1 MHKKLWLYRG
11 LSVLIVLCLI
21 LGTGAF
27 VFYKRIPSV
36 ANQLASQDETTVL
49 IISPDGSASYP
60 ADASIPITAMATS
73 SQPMTTMELWVDGSL
88 FATQSPGTD
97 ENASLFYKNWHWM
110 PLVPGEHMLVVRAIN
125 LDGSVGTSNLVR
137 IKVDKAAGFV
147 LRHTTQPG
155 DTWESLTQSCGTS
168 VETIAGQ
175 NPGFDPAAPLPVGEQ
190 VQIPCGSTLPR
201 MASTG
206 PGITPPLT
214 EQPASSP
221 SSPPTNVGF
230 WLNSLL
236 SPTSA
241 LPSAPSLTAGLNGCT
256 VTLMVQDNSKDEKGF
271 EIWRSGVNGYDRIAT
286 LGPNSGASFSY
297 KETVQQPGQIQ
308 YVVSAFNTEGKM
320 TSNIVAV
327 NVPDGACGDPGNPDV
342 SYLNGILTVPMDLNV
357 AYLYA
362 SLDGGAWQR
371 LPSGDDFFS
380 PNNGQVDLHQYLEPL
395 LTTYPDARQ
404 ASLKVW
410 GWSDGALQNLGNL
423 SVTFDH
429 TSLTFCNWDDPA
441 QCTGDIGSTLW
452 VTTGEVPSNAL
463 NSTRTFHFTANTPGI
478 PFALVQISSRPFS
491 EAFQLEDPYLVDS
504 YAIQTEQSSGGIS
517 GKFDVNFSFYQQQGG
532 SDVTSNF
539 ILNHSIWP
547 AAQPSPFDQNI
558 IKMMNTNGVG
568 SALLEGLPDP
578 VYYIRVVPWDLNKP
592 VGGLSNTVVLTYKAR
607 QEPPPFKIDTG
618 STPSYDLEIL
628 AYSPEQKVNPASFGC
643 VIITAID
650 EAKVR
655 ASLENSIPGSSL
667 GGLTDIVNSFVDSYK
682 NAMANGDA
690 LCPPPLP
697 EESTW
702 DFVVGQLT
710 EFWDSVIQAFNAIK
724 NGLVDLVA
732 TGLNGL
738 FGPDFCGKTCK
749 AGLMTALNY
758 SITYFTGIPPTLP
771 SFKDL
776 VNNGIDYTVSLAVSE
791 AGISCDAKCAAQ
803 IRAGVQTVA
812 DAVTS
817 AQSQS
822 GCNAAAAHW
831 YGKQALCLPD
841 GLTTKPVPESTYI
854 PGIATIQATR
864 NGKGYQWSP
873 DSDYSVL
880 ITSTARNE
888 AMVGQSIWFYG
899 PSWPATE
906 KKYNVLLQETSPGN
920 PAGNMTFPFTIPEPM
935 EGSLFQ
941 PASVILPDTLDTGS
955 KLVVP
960 VALTSTAY
968 SVAGEGYIYP
978 PLMVYALGQAK
989 TMGMP
994 DSYFDSLFGALQSNS
1009 NYYLSRPGYSIT
1021 IEAVLL
1027 CYDKVALK
1035 KIPCSNPVTRT
1046 FSAEEVQT
1054 LIDNLNEVQP

>member
-1 MHKKLWLYRG
+1 MHKKRWLYG
-11 LSVLIVLCLI
+11 SLSVLVVVSLI

-27 VFYKRIPSV
+27 VFFKRIPSV
-36 ANQLASQDETTVL
+36 ANQLASHDETTVL

-73 SQPMTTMELWVDGSL
+73 SQPMTAMELWVDGSL
-88 FATQSPGTD
+88 FATQSPRTD

-110 PLVPGEHMLVVRAIN
+110 PLIPGEHLLVVRAIN
-125 LDGSVGTSNLVR
+125 QDGSVGTSNLVR
-137 IKVDKAAGFV
+137 IKIDKAAGFV

-155 DTWESLTQSCGTS
+155 DTWESLTQSCDTS

-175 NPGFDPAAPLPVGEQ
+175 NPGFDPAAPLPVGKQ
-190 VQIPCGSTLPR
+190 VQIPCGSLLPP
-201 MASTG
+201 MAYTG

-221 SSPPTNVGF
+221 GSPPGNVGF
-230 WLNSLL
+230 WLNSLF
-236 SPTSA
+236 SPSSV

-256 VTLMVQDNSKDEKGF
+256 VTLLVQDNSKDEKGF
-271 EIWRSGVNGYDRIAT
+271 EIWRSGVNGYDLIAT

-297 KETVQQPGQIQ
+297 KETVQQPGQLQ
-308 YVVSAFNTEGKM
+308 YVVSAINTKGKM
-320 TSNIVAV
+320 ASNIVAV

-342 SYLNGILTVPMDLNV
+342 SYANGILTVPMDLNV

-380 PNNGQVDLHQYLEPL
+380 PNKGQVDLHQYLEPL

-410 GWSDGALQNLGNL
+410 GWRNGTLQNLGNL
-423 SVTFDH
+423 STTFDH
-429 TSLTFCNWDDPA
+429 TSLTFCKLDDPK
-441 QCTGDIGSTLW
+441 QCSGDVGSTQW

-463 NSTRTFHFTANTPGI
+463 NSSRTFKFTANTPGI
-478 PFALVQISSRPFS
+478 PLALVQISSRPFS

-504 YAIQTEQSSGGIS
+504 YAVQTDQYSGGIS
-517 GKFDVNFSFYQQQGG
+517 GEFTVNFSFYQQQGG

-568 SALLEGLPDP
+568 FHLLEGIPDP
-578 VYYIRVVPWDLNKP
+578 TYYIRVVPWDLNKP

-618 STPSYDLEIL
+618 SSPSYDLEIT

-655 ASLENSIPGSSL
+655 ASLENSIPMGSIM
-667 GGLTDIVNSFVDSYK
+667 GNIINAFIDSYK
-682 NAMANGDA
+682 NKMANGDA

-697 EESTW
+697 EETTW
-702 DFVVGQLT
+702 DYVTGQLA
-710 EFWDSVIQAFNAIK
+710 EFWDSVVKAFNAIK

-758 SITYFTGIPPTLP
+758 SITYFTGIPPSLP
-771 SFKDL
+771 SFTDL
-776 VNNGIDYTVSLAVSE
+776 VKNGIDYTVSLAVSE
-791 AGISCDAKCAAQ
+791 AGISCDAECAAQ

-817 AQSQS
+817 AQSQP
-822 GCNAAAAHW
+822 GCNSAAAHW

-841 GLTTKPVPESTYI
+841 GLTTQPVPGGVYI

-864 NGKGYQWSP
+864 NGKGLQWSP
-873 DSDYSVL
+873 DSNYSVL
-880 ITSTARNE
+880 ITTTARNE
-888 AMVGQSIWFYG
+888 TVAGQTFWFYG
-899 PSWPATE
+899 PSWPAKQKT
-906 KKYNVLLQETSPGN
+906 YDMLLQETSPGN
-920 PAGNMTFPFTIPEPM
+920 QAGNMTLPFTIPEAM
-935 EGSLFQ
+935 EGNLFA
-941 PASVILPDTLDTGS
+941 PATVVLPDTLDTGS
-955 KLVVP
+955 QLVIP
-960 VALTSTAY
+960 VTFNSLTYAPL
-968 SVAGEGYIYP
+968 GEGYSYP
-978 PLMVYALGQAK
+978 PLLSYALDQAK

-994 DSYFDSLFGALQSNS
+994 DSSFESLLWAVQSDS

-1021 IEAVLL
+1021 IQAVLL
-1027 CYDKVALK
+1027 CYDKAALK

-1046 FSAEEVQT
+1046 FSAEEVQA
-1054 LIDNLNEVQP
+1054 LINQLNEVQP

>member
-1 MHKKLWLYRG
+1 MQKKRWLYG
-11 LSVLIVLCLI
+11 SLSVLIVLCLI

-27 VFYKRIPSV
+27 VFSKRIPSV
-36 ANQLASQDETTVL
+36 ANQLASHDETTVL

-60 ADASIPITAMATS
+60 ADASIPISAMATS
-73 SQPMTTMELWVDGSL
+73 SQPMTAMELWVDGNL
-88 FATQSPGTD
+88 FATQSLGTD
-97 ENASLFYKNWHWM
+97 ENASLFYKKWHWM
-110 PLVPGEHMLVVRAIN
+110 PLVPGEHLLVVRAIN
-125 LDGSVGTSNLVR
+125 HDGSVGTSNLVHL
-137 IKVDKAAGFV
+137 KVDKAAGFV

-155 DTWESLTQSCGTS
+155 ETWESLTQSCDTS

-175 NPGFDPAAPLPVGEQ
+175 NPGFDPAAPLPVGKQ
-190 VQIPCGSTLPR
+190 VQIPCGSMLPPI
-201 MASTG
+201 AYSG

-221 SSPPTNVGF
+221 ASPPGKFGF
-230 WLNSLL
+230 WLNSLF
-236 SPTSA
+236 SPTSV
-241 LPSAPSLTAGLNGCT
+241 LPSAPGLTAGLKGCT
-256 VTLMVQDNSKDEKGF
+256 VTLLVQDNSKDEKGF

-297 KETVQQPGQIQ
+297 EETVQQPGQLQ
-308 YVVSAFNTEGKM
+308 YVVSAFNTQGKM

-327 NVPDGACGDPGNPDV
+327 NVPDGACGDPGNPNV
-342 SYLNGILTVPMDLNV
+342 SYANGILTVPMDLNV

-404 ASLKVW
+404 VSLKVW
-410 GWSDGALQNLGNL
+410 GWSNGALQNLGNL

-429 TSLTFCNWDDPA
+429 TSLTFCKLDDPK
-441 QCTGDIGSTLW
+441 QCSGDVGSTQW

-463 NSTRTFHFTANTPGI
+463 NSSRTFKFTANTPGI
-478 PFALVQISSRPFS
+478 PLALVQISSRPFGS
-491 EAFQLEDPYLVDS
+491 AFKLDDPYLVHT
-504 YAIQTEQSSGGIS
+504 YAVQTEQANGVIYGE
-517 GKFDVNFSFYQQQGG
+517 FTENFSFLQQSGG
-532 SDVTSNF
+532 SVNADNF

-568 SALLEGLPDP
+568 FHLLEGLPDP

-607 QEPPPFKIDTG
+607 QEPPPFKFDTG
-618 STPSYDLEIL
+618 SSPSYDLEIT

-655 ASLENSIPGSSL
+655 ASLENSIPL
-667 GGLTDIVNSFVDSYK
+667 GHLMGGVINAFIDSYK
-682 NAMANGDA
+682 NNMANGDA

-697 EESTW
+697 EETTW
-702 DFVVGQLT
+702 DYVTGQLA
-710 EFWDSVIQAFNAIK
+710 EFWDSVVQAFNAIK
-724 NGLVDLVA
+724 NGLVSAVA
-732 TGLNGL
+732 DGLNIM
-738 FGPDFCGKTCK
+738 FGEDFCGNKCK

-791 AGISCDAKCAAQ
+791 AGISCDDKCAAQ

-817 AQSQS
+817 AQSQP
-822 GCNAAAAHW
+822 GCNSAAAHW

-841 GLTTKPVPESTYI
+841 GLTTQPVPESTYI

-864 NGKGYQWSP
+864 NGKGVQWSP
-873 DSDYSVL
+873 DSNYSVL

-888 AMVGQSIWFYG
+888 AMLGQSVWFYG
-899 PSWPATE
+899 PSW
-906 KKYNVLLQETSPGN
+906 PGN
-920 PAGNMTFPFTIPEPM
+920 PAGNMTFPFTIPVAM

-941 PASVILPDTLDTGS
+941 PASVILPDKLDTGS

-960 VALTSTAY
+960 VALTSMAY
-968 SVAGEGYIYP
+968 SAAGEGYIYP
-978 PLMVYALGQAK
+978 PLMVYALNQAK

-994 DSYFDSLFGALQSNS
+994 DSSSESLLWALQSDS

-1021 IEAVLL
+1021 IQAVLL
-1027 CYDKVALK
+1027 CYDKAALK
-1035 KIPCSNPVTRT
+1035 KIPCSKPVTRT
-1046 FSAEEVQT
+1046 FSAEEVQA
-1054 LIDNLNEVQP
+1054 LIDKLNEVQP